1 MCGRYTVTLTLEE
14 LILRYHTDMPTNKY
28 HTPRYN
34 VAPMQMVMTVVHDG
48 QTNRLGEVRWGLV
61 PSWAKDEKMASGM
74 INARAETLL
83 EKPAFRSLVAR
94 RRCLIPADGFYEWQK
109 NGKAKQP
116 MRIVLKDRQL
126 FSMAA
131 LYDIWDKPDGSK
143 LSTCSIITTAPN
155 TLMEPIHNR
164 MPVIL
169 RREDEQEWLDRNNQ
183 DVHELVSLLKPYDA
197 EQMTAYP
204 VSAIVGNVRND
215 SEACIQETAPAVG
228 E

>member
-1 MCGRYTVTLTLEE
+1 
-14 LILRYHTDMPTNKY
+14 
-28 HTPRYN
+28 
-34 VAPMQMVMTVVHDG
+34 
-48 QTNRLGEVRWGLV
+48 
-61 PSWAKDEKMASGM
+61 M

-131 LYDIWDKPDGSK
+131 LYDIWVKPDGSK

>member
-14 LILRYHTDMPTNKY
+14 LILRYHTDIPTNKY

-131 LYDIWDKPDGSK
+131 LYDIWVKPDGSK